1 MVKGTID
8 RRRFL
13 GLAGVSIASVIAGC
27 ADDPDDVDD
36 GVPEDDGVDDTDDGV
51 DDTDDEVDDTD
62 DEVDDTDDDV
72 DDTDD
77 DVDEEDD
84 DNEDDDLTDDAVLI
98 VNVENEDGEPVTGD
112 FTITIAHD
120 EEPITY
126 EFVEEIE
133 EGRVE
138 QILTEPGPHTVTV
151 EGDNFD
157 AVEESVTVE
166 EGEEE
171 EITITIEGAPGG
183 DEANGEDEEENG
195 EDENGEDEN
204 GEENGDGDGDEEE
217 DE

>member
-36 GVPEDDGVDDTDDGV
+36 GVPEDDGVDDNDDG
-51 DDTDDEVDDTD
+51 
-62 DEVDDTDDDV
+62 VDDTDDDV

-77 DVDEEDD
+77 DVDDEDD
-84 DNEDDDLTDDAVLI
+84 DPEDEDLIDDAVLI
-98 VNVENEDGEPVTGD
+98 VNVENEDGEPVSGD

-126 EFVEEIE
+126 EFEEEIE

-151 EGDNFD
+151 EGDDFD

-195 EDENGEDEN
+195 EDENGEEN
-204 GEENGDGDGDEEE
+204 GDENGDGDGDEEE